1 MEKEIKNITVYCGSR
16 YGINPAHAAFAGML
30 GEFLAKNGFHII
42 YGGGSIG
49 LMGLI
54 ADTAISA
61 KGQITGIIPHIF
73 IEKEQ
78 AHRGI
83 TKLIEVDTMDERK
96 EKLINM
102 ADAFIVL
109 PGGIGTLEE
118 LSDTLSHMTIY
129 RENQCPPI
137 IIANIDN
144 FYDPLKTLFQHWT
157 DGEFIS
163 KQALQSVHFI
173 TTIKEI
179 KEILTPV

>member
-1 MEKEIKNITVYCGSR
+1 MKKEIKNITVYCGSQ
-16 YGINPAHAAFAGML
+16 YGLNPAHAAFTGML
-30 GEFLAKNGFHII
+30 VEFLAKNGFHII
-42 YGGGSIG
+42 YGGGSTG

-61 KGQITGIIPHIF
+61 EGQITGIIPHIF

-96 EKLINM
+96 EKLIHM
-102 ADAFIVL
+102 ADAFIIL

-129 RENQCPPI
+129 RENRCPPI

-144 FYDPLKTLFQHWT
+144 FYDPLKALFQYWT
-157 DGEFIS
+157 DEEFIS

-173 TTIKEI
+173 STVKEI
-179 KEILTPV
+179 KEILAPV